1 MSWLSKVSGSLIGG
15 VLGFAGARRANKQQ
29 QQQFNSNFDFAQKQ
43 FDANYALAQ
52 KQFNANYALAQN
64 QLYNQHQIEVA
75 DLRRAGLNPILSA
88 NAGNST
94 FGASS
99 GGVPGFAGGAV
110 SGGSYENVG
119 AAATSGFMAAQQA
132 KNLQMQNEAIK
143 ATVEKTRAE
152 ASNVLQ
158 DTKLKSAQTSQVQG
172 ETSLIPL
179 KADNISSITAQAR
192 QQTEVFKMQ
201 VKVADANINKILQ
214 DIENSRRITE
224 AQVSE
229 LGTRS
234 EANLAQA
241 GAASALAAK
250 SYGELSRL
258 QQLTPYEIDK
268 LAAGT
273 AESLASA
280 ANLDASAKRTLED
293 SLRIK
298 LANEQEQSVQDIKTG
313 SAHRFG
319 TSMGELLR
327 WIPFSALK

>member
-1 MSWLSKVSGSLIGG
+1 MSWFSKAFGG
-15 VLGFAGARRANKQQ
+15 IVGGALGFLGGHEANKQQ
-29 QQQFNSNFDFAQKQ
+29 ASQFSQ
-43 FDANYALAQ
+43 NYQLAHD
-52 KQFNANYALAQN
+52 
-64 QLYNQHQIEVA
+64 QLYKQHQIEVA
-75 DLRRAGLNPILSA
+75 DLRAAGLNPILSA
-88 NAGNST
+88 NSGNST

-99 GGVPGFAGGAV
+99 GG
-110 SGGSYENVG
+110 SYENLG
-119 AAATSGFMAAQQA
+119 TSATSGFMAAQQA

-172 ETSLIPL
+172 ETTLIPL
-179 KADNISSITAQAR
+179 KANNISALTSQAK
-192 QQTEVFKMQ
+192 QQTQVFKMQ
-201 VKVADANINKILQ
+201 VKVADANISKILQ
-214 DIENSRRITE
+214 DIENSRRITD

-273 AESLASA
+273 AENMASA
-280 ANLDASAKRTLED
+280 ANLDASAQRTLED

-313 SAHRFG
+313 YAHRFG
-319 TSMGELLR
+319 TSLGELLR
-327 WIPFSALK
+327 WMPFSALK

>member
-1 MSWLSKVSGSLIGG
+1 MGLLSTIVGGAIG
-15 VLGFAGARRANKQQ
+15 LWGAHKANKQQ
-29 QQQFNSNFDFAQKQ
+29 QN
-43 FDANYALAQ
+43 
-52 KQFNANYALAQN
+52 QFNANYELAHD
-64 QLYNQHQIEVA
+64 QLYKQHQIEVA
-75 DLRRAGLNPILSA
+75 DLRAAGLNPILSA
-88 NAGNST
+88 NGGNST

-99 GGVPGFAGGAV
+99 GG
-110 SGGSYENVG
+110 SYENLG
-119 AAATSGFMAAQQA
+119 TAATSGYMAAQQA
-132 KNLQMQNEAIK
+132 KNLEVQNEAIK

-158 DTKLKSAQTSQVQG
+158 DTKLKSAQTSQVKG

-179 KADNISSITAQAR
+179 KADNISALTAQAK

-201 VKVADANINKILQ
+201 VKVADANIDKILQ
-214 DIENSRRITE
+214 DIENSKRITD
-224 AQVSE
+224 AQVAE

-273 AESLASA
+273 AENLASA
-280 ANLDASAKRTLED
+280 ANLDASTQRTLED

-313 SAHRFG
+313 YPHRFG
-319 TSMGELLR
+319 TTMGELLR
-327 WIPFSALK
+327 WMPFSALK

>member
-1 MSWLSKVSGSLIGG
+1 MSWFSKFAGNIVGG
-15 VLGFAGARRANKQQ
+15 ALGFLGAHQANKQQ
-29 QQQFNSNFDFAQKQ
+29 ASQFAQ
-43 FDANYALAQ
+43 NYELSHD
-52 KQFNANYALAQN
+52 
-64 QLYNQHQIEVA
+64 QLYKQHQIEVA
-75 DLRRAGLNPILSA
+75 DLRAAGLNPILSA
-88 NAGNST
+88 NGGNST
-94 FGASS
+94 FGAS
-99 GGVPGFAGGAV
+99 A
-110 SGGSYENVG
+110 GGSYENVG
-119 AAATSGFMAAQQA
+119 SAANSGFMAAQQA
-132 KNLQMQNEAIK
+132 KNLEMQNEAIK

-172 ETSLIPL
+172 ETTLIPL
-179 KADNISSITAQAR
+179 KADNISALTAQAK
-192 QQTEVFKMQ
+192 QQTQVFKMQ

-214 DIENSRRITE
+214 DIENSKRITD

-250 SYGELSRL
+250 SYGELARL

-273 AESLASA
+273 AENLASA

-313 SAHRFG
+313 NAHRFG

-327 WIPFSALK
+327 WMPFSALK

>member
-1 MSWLSKVSGSLIGG
+1 MSWLSKVSGSLVGG
-15 VLGFAGARRANKQQ
+15 VLGLVGANKANKQQ
-29 QQQFNSNFDFAQKQ
+29 ASQFSQ
-43 FDANYALAQ
+43 NYQLAHD
-52 KQFNANYALAQN
+52 
-64 QLYNQHQIEVA
+64 QLYKQHQIEVA
-75 DLRRAGLNPILSA
+75 DLRAAGLNPILSA
-88 NAGNST
+88 NGGNST

-99 GGVPGFAGGAV
+99 GG
-110 SGGSYENVG
+110 SYENLG
-119 AAATSGFMAAQQA
+119 TAATSGYVAAQQA

-179 KADNISSITAQAR
+179 KADNISAITAQAK

-201 VKVADANINKILQ
+201 VKVADANIDKILQ
-214 DIENSRRITE
+214 DIKNSIRLTD

-268 LAAGT
+268 LASDT
-273 AESLASA
+273 AENIASA
-280 ANLDASAKRTLED
+280 GNLDASAQRTLED

-298 LANEQEQSVQDIKTG
+298 LANEQEKSVQDIKTG
-313 SAHRFG
+313 YAHRFG
-319 TSMGELLR
+319 TTMGELLR
-327 WIPFSALK
+327 WMPFSALK

>member
-1 MSWLSKVSGSLIGG
+1 MSWFSKFAGNIVGG
-15 VLGFAGARRANKQQ
+15 ALGFLGAHQANKQQ
-29 QQQFNSNFDFAQKQ
+29 ASQFSQ
-43 FDANYALAQ
+43 NYELSHD
-52 KQFNANYALAQN
+52 
-64 QLYNQHQIEVA
+64 QLYKQHQIEVA
-75 DLRRAGLNPILSA
+75 DLRAAGLNPILSA
-88 NAGNST
+88 NGGNST
-94 FGASS
+94 FGAS
-99 GGVPGFAGGAV
+99 A
-110 SGGSYENVG
+110 GGSYENVG
-119 AAATSGFMAAQQA
+119 SAANSGFMAAQQA
-132 KNLQMQNEAIK
+132 KNLEMQNEAIK

-172 ETSLIPL
+172 ETTLIPL
-179 KADNISSITAQAR
+179 KADNISALTAQAK
-192 QQTEVFKMQ
+192 QQTQVFKMQ

-214 DIENSRRITE
+214 DIENSKRITD

-250 SYGELSRL
+250 SYGELYRL

-273 AESLASA
+273 AENMASA

-313 SAHRFG
+313 NAHRFG

-327 WIPFSALK
+327 WMPFSALK

>member
-1 MSWLSKVSGSLIGG
+1 MGFLGSIIGGAANLVGGLIG
-15 VLGFAGARRANKQQ
+15 NNQQ
-29 QQQFNSNFDFAQKQ
+29 KHQ
-43 FDANYALAQ
+43 FDKNYELA
-52 KQFNANYALAQN
+52 KD
-64 QLYNQHQIEVA
+64 QLYKQHQIEVA
-75 DLRRAGLNPILSA
+75 DLRAAGLNPILSA
-88 NAGNST
+88 NGGNST

-99 GGVPGFAGGAV
+99 GG
-110 SGGSYENVG
+110 SYENLG
-119 AAATSGFMAAQQA
+119 TAATSGFMAAQQA
-132 KNLQMQNEAIK
+132 KNLEMQNEAIK

-179 KADNISSITAQAR
+179 KADNISALTSQAK
-192 QQTEVFKMQ
+192 QQTQVFRMQ

-250 SYGELSRL
+250 SYGELYRL

-273 AESLASA
+273 AENMASA

-313 SAHRFG
+313 AAHRFG

-327 WIPFSALK
+327 WMPFSALK

>member
-1 MSWLSKVSGSLIGG
+1 MSWFSKVSGSLVGG
-15 VLGFAGARRANKQQ
+15 VLGLVGANKANKQQ
-29 QQQFNSNFDFAQKQ
+29 ASQFAQ
-43 FDANYALAQ
+43 NYELAHD
-52 KQFNANYALAQN
+52 
-64 QLYNQHQIEVA
+64 QLYKQHQIEVA
-75 DLRRAGLNPILSA
+75 DLKAAGLNPILSA
-88 NAGNST
+88 NSGNTT

-99 GGVPGFAGGAV
+99 GG
-110 SGGSYENVG
+110 SYENLG
-119 AAATSGFMAAQQA
+119 TAATSGYMAAQQA
-132 KNLQMQNEAIK
+132 KNLEMQNEAIK

-172 ETSLIPL
+172 ETTLIPL
-179 KADNISSITAQAR
+179 RAENISTLTAQAK

-214 DIENSRRITE
+214 DIENSKRITD

-273 AESLASA
+273 AENMASA

-293 SLRIK
+293 SIRIK

-313 SAHRFG
+313 PAHRFG
-319 TSMGELLR
+319 TSVGELLR

>member
-1 MSWLSKVSGSLIGG
+1 MGFFGKFGGALIGAG
-15 VLGFAGARRANKQQ
+15 TSLLGGILANKQQ
-29 QQQFNSNFDFAQKQ
+29 
-43 FDANYALAQ
+43 Q
-52 KQFNANYALAQN
+52 KQFNANYELSHD
-64 QLYNQHQIEVA
+64 QLYKQHQIEVA
-75 DLRRAGLNPILSA
+75 DLKAAGLNPILSA

-94 FGASS
+94 FSAS
-99 GGVPGFAGGAV
+99 
-110 SGGSYENVG
+110 SGGSYENIG
-119 AAATSGFMAAQQA
+119 ASATSGYMAAQQA
-132 KNLQMQNEAIK
+132 KNLQMQNEAIQ
-143 ATVEKTRAE
+143 ANIEKTRAE
-152 ASNVLQ
+152 AINVLQ

-172 ETSLIPL
+172 ETTLIPL
-179 KADNISSITAQAR
+179 KADNISALTAQAK
-192 QQTEVFKMQ
+192 QQTQVFQMQ

-214 DIENSRRITE
+214 DIENSKRLTE

-250 SYGELSRL
+250 SYGELARL

-273 AESLASA
+273 AENLASA
-280 ANLDASAKRTLED
+280 ANLDASAQRTLED
-293 SLRIK
+293 SIRIK

-313 SAHRFG
+313 NAHRFG

-327 WIPFSALK
+327 WMPFSALK

>member
-1 MSWLSKVSGSLIGG
+1 MGFLGKFGGAIIGAGASLLGG
-15 VLGFAGARRANKQQ
+15 VLANKQQ
-29 QQQFNSNFDFAQKQ
+29 
-43 FDANYALAQ
+43 Q
-52 KQFNANYALAQN
+52 KQFNANYELSHD
-64 QLYNQHQIEVA
+64 QLYKQHQIEVA
-75 DLRRAGLNPILSA
+75 DLRAAGLNPILSA
-88 NAGNST
+88 NGGNST

-99 GGVPGFAGGAV
+99 GG
-110 SGGSYENVG
+110 SYENLG
-119 AAATSGFMAAQQA
+119 TAATSGYMAAQQA
-132 KNLQMQNEAIK
+132 RNLEMQNEAIK

-172 ETSLIPL
+172 ETTLIPL
-179 KADNISSITAQAR
+179 RAENISTLTAQAKS
-192 QQTEVFKMQ
+192 QTEVFKMQ
-201 VKVADANINKILQ
+201 VKVADANISKILQ
-214 DIENSRRITE
+214 DIENSKRITD

-234 EANLAQA
+234 EANLA
-241 GAASALAAK
+241 ASALAAK
-250 SYGELSRL
+250 SYGELYRL

-273 AESLASA
+273 AENLASA

-313 SAHRFG
+313 NAHRFG

-327 WIPFSALK
+327 WMPFSALK

>member
-1 MSWLSKVSGSLIGG
+1 MGLFGAIAGLAGGLI
-15 VLGFAGARRANKQQ
+15 ANRQQ
-29 QQQFNSNFDFAQKQ
+29 KKQ
-43 FDANYALAQ
+43 FDSNYALAHD
-52 KQFNANYALAQN
+52 
-64 QLYNQHQIEVA
+64 QLYKQHQIEVA
-75 DLRRAGLNPILSA
+75 DLRAAGLNPILSA
-88 NAGNST
+88 NGGNST
-94 FGASS
+94 FGAS
-99 GGVPGFAGGAV
+99 A
-110 SGGSYENVG
+110 GGSYENLG
-119 AAATSGFMAAQQA
+119 TAATSGYMAAQQA

-179 KADNISSITAQAR
+179 KADNISALTAQAK
-192 QQTEVFKMQ
+192 QQTAVFKMQ
-201 VKVADANINKILQ
+201 VKVADANISKILQ
-214 DIENSRRITE
+214 DIENSRRITD
-224 AQVSE
+224 AQVAE

-258 QQLTPYEIDK
+258 QQLTPYAIDK

-273 AESLASA
+273 AENLASA
-280 ANLDASAKRTLED
+280 ANLDASSQRTLED
-293 SLRIK
+293 SIRIK

-313 SAHRFG
+313 YPHRFG
-319 TSMGELLR
+319 TTMGELLR
-327 WIPFSALK
+327 WMPFSALK

>member
-1 MSWLSKVSGSLIGG
+1 MSWIGAAIGAVSGL
-15 VLGFAGARRANKQQ
+15 FGAHKANKQQ
-29 QQQFNSNFDFAQKQ
+29 SSQFSQ
-43 FDANYALAQ
+43 NYKLAHE
-52 KQFNANYALAQN
+52 
-64 QLYNQHQIEVA
+64 QLYKQHQIEVD
-75 DLRRAGLNPILSA
+75 DLRAAGLNPILSA
-88 NAGNST
+88 NGGNST
-94 FGASS
+94 FGAS
-99 GGVPGFAGGAV
+99 A
-110 SGGSYENVG
+110 GGSYENLG
-119 AAATSGFMAAQQA
+119 TAATSGYMAAQQA

-179 KADNISSITAQAR
+179 KADNISAITVQAK

-201 VKVADANINKILQ
+201 VKVADANIEKILQ
-214 DIENSRRITE
+214 DIKNSIRITD

-250 SYGELSRL
+250 SYGELARL

-268 LAAGT
+268 LASDT
-273 AESLASA
+273 AENMASA
-280 ANLDASAKRTLED
+280 ANLDASTQRTLED

-313 SAHRFG
+313 YAHRFG
-319 TSMGELLR
+319 TTMGELLR
-327 WIPFSALK
+327 WMPFSALK

>member
-1 MSWLSKVSGSLIGG
+1 MSWLGVAANFVGG
-15 VLGFAGARRANKQQ
+15 LLANRQQ
-29 QQQFNSNFDFAQKQ
+29 
-43 FDANYALAQ
+43 Q
-52 KQFNANYALAQN
+52 KQFNKNYNLANE

-75 DLRRAGLNPILSA
+75 DLKAAGLNPILSA
-88 NAGNST
+88 NTGNST
-94 FGASS
+94 FGVSS
-99 GGVPGFAGGAV
+99 GGT
-110 SGGSYENVG
+110 YENLG
-119 AAATSGFMAAQQA
+119 TAATSGYMVTQQA

-143 ATVEKTRAE
+143 ADIEKTRAE

-179 KADNISSITAQAR
+179 KADNISALTAQAK

-214 DIENSRRITE
+214 DIENSRRITD
-224 AQVSE
+224 AQVAE

-258 QQLTPYEIDK
+258 QQLTPYEIDN
-268 LAAGT
+268 LASGT
-273 AESLASA
+273 AENMARA
-280 ANLDASAKRTLED
+280 ANLDADSQRTLED

-313 SAHRFG
+313 YAHRFG

-327 WIPFSALK
+327 WMPFSALK

>member
-1 MSWLSKVSGSLIGG
+1 MSLIGAALVG
-15 VLGFAGARRANKQQ
+15 AGANLIGGMLANKQQ
-29 QQQFNSNFDFAQKQ
+29 
-43 FDANYALAQ
+43 Q
-52 KQFNANYALAQN
+52 KQFNANYQLSHD
-64 QLYNQHQIEVA
+64 QLYKQHQIEVA
-75 DLRRAGLNPILSA
+75 DLKAAGLNPILSA

-94 FGASS
+94 FSAS
-99 GGVPGFAGGAV
+99 
-110 SGGSYENVG
+110 SGGSYENIG
-119 AAATSGFMAAQQA
+119 ASATSGYMAAQQA
-132 KNLQMQNEAIK
+132 KNLQMQNEAIQ
-143 ATVEKTRAE
+143 ANIEKTRAE

-172 ETSLIPL
+172 ETTLIPL
-179 KADNISSITAQAR
+179 KADNISALTAQAK
-192 QQTEVFKMQ
+192 QQTQVFQMQ

-214 DIENSRRITE
+214 DIENSKRLTE

-250 SYGELSRL
+250 SYGELARL

-273 AESLASA
+273 AENLASA
-280 ANLDASAKRTLED
+280 ANLDASAQRTLED
-293 SLRIK
+293 SIRIK

-313 SAHRFG
+313 NAHRFG

-327 WIPFSALK
+327 WMPFSALK

>member
-1 MSWLSKVSGSLIGG
+1 M
-15 VLGFAGARRANKQQ
+15 
-29 QQQFNSNFDFAQKQ
+29 
-43 FDANYALAQ
+43 
-52 KQFNANYALAQN
+52 
-64 QLYNQHQIEVA
+64 
-75 DLRRAGLNPILSA
+75 SA
-88 NAGNST
+88 NGGNST

-99 GGVPGFAGGAV
+99 GG
-110 SGGSYENVG
+110 SYENLG
-119 AAATSGFMAAQQA
+119 TAATSGYLAAQQA

-179 KADNISSITAQAR
+179 KADNISAITAQAK

-201 VKVADANINKILQ
+201 VKVADANIDKILQ
-214 DIENSRRITE
+214 DIENSKRITD

-250 SYGELSRL
+250 SYGELARL

-273 AESLASA
+273 AENLASA
-280 ANLDASAKRTLED
+280 ANLDASTQRTLED

-313 SAHRFG
+313 YAHRFG
-319 TSMGELLR
+319 TTMGELLR
-327 WIPFSALK
+327 WMPFSALK

>member
-1 MSWLSKVSGSLIGG
+1 MGLFGAIAGLAGG
-15 VLGFAGARRANKQQ
+15 LFANHQQ
-29 QQQFNSNFDFAQKQ
+29 KKQ
-43 FDANYALAQ
+43 FDANYQLAQ
-52 KQFNANYALAQN
+52 D
-64 QLYNQHQIEVA
+64 QLYKQHQIEVA
-75 DLRRAGLNPILSA
+75 DLRAAGLNPILSA
-88 NAGNST
+88 NGGNST
-94 FGASS
+94 FGAS
-99 GGVPGFAGGAV
+99 A
-110 SGGSYENVG
+110 GGSYENLG
-119 AAATSGFMAAQQA
+119 SAATSGYMAAQQA
-132 KNLQMQNEAIK
+132 KNLQVQNDAIK
-143 ATVEKTRAE
+143 ADIEKTRAE

-179 KADNISSITAQAR
+179 KADNISALTVQAK

-201 VKVADANINKILQ
+201 VKVADANIDKILQ
-214 DIENSRRITE
+214 DIENSKRITD

-273 AESLASA
+273 AENLASA
-280 ANLDASAKRTLED
+280 ANLDASSQRTLED

-313 SAHRFG
+313 YAHRFG
-319 TSMGELLR
+319 TTMGELLR
-327 WIPFSALK
+327 WMPFSALK

>member
-1 MSWLSKVSGSLIGG
+1 MGFLSSIGG
-15 VLGFAGARRANKQQ
+15 ALVGAVGGLFSNRQQ
-29 QQQFNSNFDFAQKQ
+29 
-43 FDANYALAQ
+43 Q
-52 KQFNANYALAQN
+52 KQFNANYELAHD
-64 QLYNQHQIEVA
+64 QLYKQHQIEVA
-75 DLRRAGLNPILSA
+75 DLRAAGLNPILSA
-88 NAGNST
+88 NGGNST

-99 GGVPGFAGGAV
+99 GG
-110 SGGSYENVG
+110 SYENLG
-119 AAATSGFMAAQQA
+119 TAATSGYVAAQQA

-179 KADNISSITAQAR
+179 KADNISAITAQAK

-201 VKVADANINKILQ
+201 VKVADANIDKILQ
-214 DIENSRRITE
+214 DIKNSIRITD

-250 SYGELSRL
+250 SYGELARL

-273 AESLASA
+273 AENLASA
-280 ANLDASAKRTLED
+280 ANLDASTQRTLED

-313 SAHRFG
+313 YAHRFG
-319 TSMGELLR
+319 TTMGELLR
-327 WIPFSALK
+327 WMPFSALK

>member
-15 VLGFAGARRANKQQ
+15 ALGLIGANKANKQQ
-29 QQQFNSNFDFAQKQ
+29 ASQFAR
-43 FDANYALAQ
+43 NYQLAHD
-52 KQFNANYALAQN
+52 
-64 QLYNQHQIEVA
+64 QLYQQHQIEVA
-75 DLRRAGLNPILSA
+75 DLRAAGLNPILSA

-94 FGASS
+94 FGVS
-99 GGVPGFAGGAV
+99 
-110 SGGSYENVG
+110 SGGSYENLG
-119 AAATSGFMAAQQA
+119 TAATSGYMAAQSA
-132 KNLQMQNEAIK
+132 KNLQMQNDAIK
-143 ATVEKTRAE
+143 ADIEKTRAE

-179 KADNISSITAQAR
+179 KADNISALTAQAK
-192 QQTEVFKMQ
+192 QQTEVFKIQ
-201 VKVADANINKILQ
+201 VKVADANIAKILQ
-214 DIENSRRITE
+214 DIKNSIRITD
-224 AQVSE
+224 AQVDE

-234 EANLAQA
+234 QANIAQA

-273 AESLASA
+273 AENLASA
-280 ANLDASAKRTLED
+280 ANLDASTQRTLED

-313 SAHRFG
+313 YPHRFG
-319 TSMGELLR
+319 TTMGELLR
-327 WIPFSALK
+327 WMPFSALK

>member
-1 MSWLSKVSGSLIGG
+1 MGFLSSIGG
-15 VLGFAGARRANKQQ
+15 ALVGAVGGLISNRQQ
-29 QQQFNSNFDFAQKQ
+29 
-43 FDANYALAQ
+43 Q
-52 KQFNANYALAQN
+52 KQFNANYELAHD
-64 QLYNQHQIEVA
+64 QLYKQHQIEVA
-75 DLRRAGLNPILSA
+75 DLRAAGLNPILSA
-88 NAGNST
+88 NGGNST

-99 GGVPGFAGGAV
+99 GG
-110 SGGSYENVG
+110 SYENLG
-119 AAATSGFMAAQQA
+119 TAATSGYMAAQQA

-179 KADNISSITAQAR
+179 KADNISAITAQAK

-201 VKVADANINKILQ
+201 VKVADANIDKILQ
-214 DIENSRRITE
+214 DIKNSIRITD

-250 SYGELSRL
+250 SYGELARL

-273 AESLASA
+273 AENLASA
-280 ANLDASAKRTLED
+280 ANLDASTQRTLED

-313 SAHRFG
+313 YAHRFG
-319 TSMGELLR
+319 TTMGELLR
-327 WIPFSALK
+327 WMPFSALK

>member
-1 MSWLSKVSGSLIGG
+1 MGFLSKFGGAILGAGSGLLGG
-15 VLGFAGARRANKQQ
+15 ILANKQQ
-29 QQQFNSNFDFAQKQ
+29 QKQ
-43 FDANYALAQ
+43 FDANYELAHD
-52 KQFNANYALAQN
+52 

-75 DLRRAGLNPILSA
+75 DLRAAGLNPILSA

-94 FGASS
+94 FGASA
-99 GGVPGFAGGAV
+99 GGV
-110 SGGSYENVG
+110 YENLG
-119 AAATSGFMAAQQA
+119 SAANSGFMAAQQA
-132 KNLQMQNEAIK
+132 KNLEMQNEAIK

-172 ETSLIPL
+172 ETTLIPL
-179 KADNISSITAQAR
+179 RAENISTLTAQAKS
-192 QQTEVFKMQ
+192 QTEVFKMQ
-201 VKVADANINKILQ
+201 VKVADANISKILQ
-214 DIENSRRITE
+214 DIENSKRITD

-273 AESLASA
+273 AENLASA
-280 ANLDASAKRTLED
+280 ANLDASTKRTLED

-313 SAHRFG
+313 PAHRFG

-327 WIPFSALK
+327 WMPFSALK

>member
-1 MSWLSKVSGSLIGG
+1 MSWFSKFAGNIVGG
-15 VLGFAGARRANKQQ
+15 ALGFLGGHQANKQQ
-29 QQQFNSNFDFAQKQ
+29 AHQFQL
-43 FDANYALAQ
+43 NYQLAHD
-52 KQFNANYALAQN
+52 
-64 QLYNQHQIEVA
+64 QLYKQHQIEVA
-75 DLRRAGLNPILSA
+75 DLKAAGLNPILSA
-88 NAGNST
+88 NGGNST
-94 FGASS
+94 FGAS
-99 GGVPGFAGGAV
+99 G
-110 SGGSYENVG
+110 GGSYENLG
-119 AAATSGFMAAQQA
+119 TATTSGFMAAQQA
-132 KNLQMQNEAIK
+132 KNLEMQNEAIK

-172 ETSLIPL
+172 ETTLIPL
-179 KADNISSITAQAR
+179 KADNILALTSQAK
-192 QQTEVFKMQ
+192 QQTAVFKMQ
-201 VKVADANINKILQ
+201 VKVADANISKILQ
-214 DIENSRRITE
+214 DIENSRRITD

-273 AESLASA
+273 AENMASA
-280 ANLDASAKRTLED
+280 ANLDASAQRTLEE

-313 SAHRFG
+313 YAHRFG
-319 TSMGELLR
+319 TSLGELLR
-327 WIPFSALK
+327 WMPFSALK

>member
-1 MSWLSKVSGSLIGG
+1 MSWIGAAIGAVSGLIGG
-15 VLGFAGARRANKQQ
+15 HKANKQQ
-29 QQQFNSNFDFAQKQ
+29 ASQFSQ
-43 FDANYALAQ
+43 NYELAHD
-52 KQFNANYALAQN
+52 
-64 QLYNQHQIEVA
+64 QLYKQHQIEVS
-75 DLRRAGLNPILSA
+75 DLQAAGLNPILSA
-88 NAGNST
+88 NGGNST

-99 GGVPGFAGGAV
+99 GG
-110 SGGSYENVG
+110 SYENLG
-119 AAATSGFMAAQQA
+119 SAATSGYMAAQQA

-143 ATVEKTRAE
+143 ANVEKTRAE

-158 DTKLKSAQTSQVQG
+158 DTKLKSAQTSQVEG

-179 KADNISSITAQAR
+179 KADNLFALTSQAK

-201 VKVADANINKILQ
+201 VKVADANIDKILQ
-214 DIENSRRITE
+214 DIENSRRITD

-250 SYGELSRL
+250 SYGELYRL

-273 AESLASA
+273 AENLASA
-280 ANLDASAKRTLED
+280 ANLDASAQRTLED

>member
-1 MSWLSKVSGSLIGG
+1 MSLLGAALIG
-15 VLGFAGARRANKQQ
+15 AGANLLGGMLANNQQ
-29 QQQFNSNFDFAQKQ
+29 RKQFNSNYQLSHD
-43 FDANYALAQ
+43 
-52 KQFNANYALAQN
+52 
-64 QLYNQHQIEVA
+64 QLYKQHQIEVA
-75 DLRRAGLNPILSA
+75 DLKAAGLNPILSA
-88 NAGNST
+88 NGGNST
-94 FGASS
+94 FSAS
-99 GGVPGFAGGAV
+99 
-110 SGGSYENVG
+110 SGGSYENIG
-119 AAATSGFMAAQQA
+119 ASATSGYMAAQQA
-132 KNLQMQNEAIK
+132 KNLQMQNEAIQ
-143 ATVEKTRAE
+143 ANIEKTRAE
-152 ASNVLQ
+152 ATNVLQ
-158 DTKLKSAQTSQVQG
+158 DTRLKSAQTSQVQG
-172 ETSLIPL
+172 ETTLIPL
-179 KADNISSITAQAR
+179 KADNISALTAQAK
-192 QQTEVFKMQ
+192 QQTQVFKMQ

-214 DIENSRRITE
+214 DIENSRRLTD

-273 AESLASA
+273 AENLASA
-280 ANLDASAKRTLED
+280 ANLDASAQRTLED
-293 SLRIK
+293 SVRIK

-327 WIPFSALK
+327 WMPFSALK